1 MSLFV
6 STLLVG
12 LFLPLLQTIPIF
24 VSAVL
29 VSCCLDYMSRIFRY
43 QRICS
48 FTPFLS
54 QMLSYAYYLAIQYQ
68 ILIIRPQF
76 QKICRSMCIR
86 YSQPRLASQAR
97 ITVKSRKLR
106 SGKASRVYPCQS
118 NQDFRPATYS
128 AKQVLTTLYEDG
140 SWGKVDAP
148 AMKKVKIDASL
159 VLCFPALRGRRADAY
174 CMHDC
179 FLRDGW

>member
-1 MSLFV
+1 VLVRPLSWLKGGTVMSLFV
-6 STLLVG
+6 LPFLLVCF
-12 LFLPLLQTIPIF
+12 FLCFRLSPFF
-24 VSAVL
+24 VSAIL

-54 QMLSYAYYLAIQYQ
+54 QMLSYAYYPAIQYR
-68 ILIIRPQF
+68 ILIVRPQIPRRF
-76 QKICRSMCIR
+76 GSMCI
-86 YSQPRLASQAR
+86 QPSSDNNK
-97 ITVKSRKLR
+97 TRKLR

-118 NQDFRPATYS
+118 NQDFRPAAYS

-148 AMKKVKIDASL
+148 AIKKVKIDASL
-159 VLCFPALRGRRADAY
+159 VL
-174 CMHDC
+174 
-179 FLRDGW
+179 